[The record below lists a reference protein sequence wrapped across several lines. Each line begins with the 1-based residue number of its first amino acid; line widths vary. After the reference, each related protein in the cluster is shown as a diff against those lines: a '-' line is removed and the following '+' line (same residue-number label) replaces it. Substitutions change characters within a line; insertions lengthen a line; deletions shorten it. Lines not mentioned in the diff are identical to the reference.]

1 VMNRPE
7 MKDKFNQI
15 GGSVILRGPDEFTEY
30 VASEVKR
37 WTPVIRASGA
47 ILD

>member
-1 VMNRPE
+1 MTTQRLGII
-7 MKDKFNQI
+7 MH
-15 GGSVILRGPDEFTEY
+15 GPDEFTEY
-30 VASEVKR
+30 VASETKR